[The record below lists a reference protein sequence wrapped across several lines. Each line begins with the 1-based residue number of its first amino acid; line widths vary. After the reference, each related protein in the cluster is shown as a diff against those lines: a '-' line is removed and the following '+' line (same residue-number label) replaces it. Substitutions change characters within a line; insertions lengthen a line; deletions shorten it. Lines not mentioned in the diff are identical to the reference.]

1 MILIIYWNNQ
11 QRVQTEVIHYNSM
24 IIDQKTI
31 EKKGKSQRKR
41 LLEVDEENVTKVLK
55 LKEQIN

>member
-11 QRVQTEVIHYNSM
+11 QRVQTEVNHYNNM
-24 IIDQKTI
+24 IIDQKTV

-41 LLEVDEENVTKVLK
+41 LLEVDEESVTKMLK
-55 LKEQIN
+55 LNEQMN

>member
-41 LLEVDEENVTKVLK
+41 LLEVDEESVTKVLN

>member
-24 IIDQKTI
+24 IIDQKTV

>member
-11 QRVQTEVIHYNSM
+11 QRVQTEVNHVNNM

-41 LLEVDEENVTKVLK
+41 LLEVDEESVTKMLK
-55 LKEQIN
+55 LNEQMN

>member
-24 IIDQKTI
+24 IIDQKTV

-41 LLEVDEENVTKVLK
+41 LLEVDEESVTKMLK
-55 LKEQIN
+55 LNEQMN

>member
-11 QRVQTEVIHYNSM
+11 QRVQTEVNHFNNM
-24 IIDQKTI
+24 IIYQKTV

-41 LLEVDEENVTKVLK
+41 LLEVDEESVTKMLK
-55 LKEQIN
+55 LNEQMN